1 MDDGPSLSAHITPPI
16 KAVYRADQPTQPM
29 PVRYDKYVS
38 QVEVEK
44 AIDGWEEWATVID
57 TMTYRLLSLARIRSR
72 IHAAGLD

>member
-1 MDDGPSLSAHITPPI
+1 
-16 KAVYRADQPTQPM
+16 
-29 PVRYDKYVS
+29 VS

-72 IHAAGLD
+72 IHATGLD